1 MAIEASD
8 ILYKDQGCHLHPS
21 CLSCPEIPPLSM
33 CVFDFPGYE
42 NGWRQYKE
50 IKHMLIVEQMTIA
63 EIAAKLGVR
72 KRHVVAMI
80 AKGERRV
87 LV

>member
-1 MAIEASD
+1 
-8 ILYKDQGCHLHPS
+8 
-21 CLSCPEIPPLSM
+21 M

-50 IKHMLIVEQMTIA
+50 IKYMLIIEHLTIEQIA
-63 EIAAKLGVR
+63 VRLNVR
-72 KRHVVAMI
+72 KRHVVNMI
-80 AKGERRV
+80 TKGDKLV

>member
-1 MAIEASD
+1 MATEASD

-21 CLSCPEIPPLSM
+21 CLNCPEVPPLSM

-50 IKHMLIVEQMTIA
+50 IKRMLIVESMTVEQIA
-63 EIAAKLGVR
+63 VKLGVR
-72 KRHVVAMI
+72 KRHVVNMI
-80 AKGERRV
+80 SKGEKLV

>member
-1 MAIEASD
+1 MATEASE

-21 CLSCPEIPPLSM
+21 CLSCPEVPPLSM

-50 IKHMLIVEQMTIA
+50 IKRMLIVEQLTITQ
-63 EIAAKLGVR
+63 IAVKLGVR
-72 KRHVVAMI
+72 KRHVVNMI
-80 AKGERRV
+80 SKGEKLV